1 MKRYQFT
8 LKYRLPA
15 STTDMDALVERLGE
29 AGCTDAVIG
38 IGTAGRIALTFDR
51 EANNAEEAVYS
62 ALSAIKQALPMT
74 ELIEASPDLVGAS
87 EIAEVVGKSR
97 QNIRQ
102 MMLANFAFPKPVHES
117 ASVTL
122 WHLSEVLE
130 YLRDSKG
137 YQIDETLI
145 EVSIMAQGVNM
156 AKELMRVQK
165 LDTKLK
171 PLVV

>member
-1 MKRYQFT
+1 M
-8 LKYRLPA
+8 
-15 STTDMDALVERLGE
+15 
-29 AGCTDAVIG
+29 GCTDAAIG
-38 IGTAGRIALTFDR
+38 IGKAARITLAFDR
-51 EANNAEEAVYS
+51 EANSAEEAVYS

-74 ELIEASPDLVGAS
+74 ELIEASPDLMGAS

-102 MMLANFAFPKPVHES
+102 LMLANSDFPKPVHES

-130 YLRDSKG
+130 YLRNEKG
-137 YQIDETLI
+137 YEVAEALL

-165 LDTKLK
+165 LDTRLK
-171 PLVV
+171 PLVG